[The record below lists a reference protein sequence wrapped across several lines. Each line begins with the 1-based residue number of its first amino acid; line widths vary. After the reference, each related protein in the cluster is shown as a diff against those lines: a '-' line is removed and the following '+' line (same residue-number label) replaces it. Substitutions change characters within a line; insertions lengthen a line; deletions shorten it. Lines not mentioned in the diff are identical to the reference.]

1 MLLRMHRGVSFA
13 ILEADY
19 CSQGAVTEQGMPVAL
34 TTNVRSARRFCASRT
49 AVDSIRAIPRVP
61 VAFQAGGRFQVQ
73 RSEYQGGSIM
83 SVVGVA
89 ARFTLRLM
97 VTTVN

>member
-1 MLLRMHRGVSFA
+1 MLLPMHHGASFA

-19 CSQGAVTEQGMPVAL
+19 CSQEAVTELGMQVAR
-34 TTNVRSARRFCASRT
+34 TTNVHPARNFCASRT
-49 AVDSIRAIPRVP
+49 AEDSIQAIPCVP
-61 VAFQAGGRFQVQ
+61 VALQAGGRFQVQ
-73 RSEYQGGSIM
+73 RNEYQGGSIM

-97 VTTVN
+97 VSTVD

>member
-1 MLLRMHRGVSFA
+1 MLLRMHHGVSFA

-19 CSQGAVTEQGMPVAL
+19 CSQDAVTEQGMHVQPA
-34 TTNVRSARRFCASRT
+34 RSFCASRT
-49 AVDSIRAIPRVP
+49 AEDAIRAILCAP

-97 VTTVN
+97 VSTVN